1 MPKRNRKTKRMR
13 GGFDFGSLNPF
24 GSSSGTDDSSS
35 GIGSSMTGWWNK
47 AKDAATGSSSTPS
60 YDNSSSSTPS
70 YDNSSSSTPSM
81 GGRRRRRMRGGYS
94 DNMSTTNLA
103 SRAGSY
109 SGETAR
115 AQAYVGGRKTKRRC
129 HKHKGSHRRH
139 CRK

>member
-13 GGFDFGSLNPF
+13 GGFDLGSLNPF

-35 GIGSSMTGWWNK
+35 GIGSSLTGWWNK
-47 AKDAATGSSSTPS
+47 AKETATG
-60 YDNSSSSTPS
+60 SSSSTPS
-70 YDNSSSSTPSM
+70 YDNSSSTPSSYDNSSV
-81 GGRRRRRMRGGYS
+81 GGRRRRMRGGYS

-129 HKHKGSHRRH
+129 HKHKGSRRRH
-139 CRK
+139 YRK

>member
-13 GGFDFGSLNPF
+13 GGFDLGSLNPF
-24 GSSSGTDDSSS
+24 GSSSGTDDSSP
-35 GIGSSMTGWWNK
+35 GIGSSMSGWWNK
-47 AKDAATGSSSTPS
+47 AKEAATG
-60 YDNSSSSTPS
+60 SSSSTPS
-70 YDNSSSSTPSM
+70 YDNSSSTTSSYDNSSV
-81 GGRRRRRMRGGYS
+81 GGRRRRKMRGGYS

-129 HKHKGSHRRH
+129 HKHKGSRKRH

>member
-13 GGFDFGSLNPF
+13 GGFDLGSLNPF

-47 AKDAATGSSSTPS
+47 AKDAATGSSSSSTTPS
-60 YDNSSSSTPS
+60 YDNSSSTTPPSTL
-70 YDNSSSSTPSM
+70 SM

-129 HKHKGSHRRH
+129 HKHKVSRRRH